1 MDTLQMLVR
10 EHPAALS
17 ISNHNDS
24 LPLHCALEVSGPET
38 TDALKLLLAVA
49 PLTAKQQDGRGL
61 LPLHLAVLR
70 PKVSIELV
78 QLLLQLHPEGAK
90 HSSHTGAWLPLHC
103 AVCRPNPNK

>member
-61 LPLHLAVLR
+61 LPLH
-70 PKVSIELV
+70 
-78 QLLLQLHPEGAK
+78 
-90 HSSHTGAWLPLHC
+90 SHTGAWLPLHC